1 MDSLPCTYYALM
13 PELVNAARAW
23 NLISRDISSCII
35 ERKRRINGTMRLVLH
50 PRATLSQPTRHFIL
64 LLSRGFQLCKR
75 PAAVSLRQSRV
86 FIRLARRVLSSPHYS
101 SDYLLHFQSVIYFRV
116 ALRRQWQY
124 VQCFEICRDQQFAEG
139 STFQIFITG
148 RSIENCWNIFKYA
161 TQNVRKSCSFKT
173 HEILQK

>member
-1 MDSLPCTYYALM
+1 M
-13 PELVNAARAW
+13 PRAW

-50 PRATLSQPTRHFIL
+50 PRATLSQPTRHFVL

-75 PAAVSLRQSRV
+75 PAAVSLRRSRV

-101 SDYLLHFQSVIYFRV
+101 SDYLLHFQSAIYFRV

-124 VQCFEICRDQQFAEG
+124 VSCIEICGNSSSRKASTFEI
-139 STFQIFITG
+139 FIMG
-148 RSIENCWNIFKYA
+148 RSVENCWNIFKYA
-161 TQNVRKSCSFKT
+161 T
-173 HEILQK
+173 

>member
-1 MDSLPCTYYALM
+1 MELWMDSLPCTYYALM

-124 VQCFEICRDQQFAEG
+124 V
-139 STFQIFITG
+139 
-148 RSIENCWNIFKYA
+148 
-161 TQNVRKSCSFKT
+161 
-173 HEILQK
+173 